1 MVRSQA
7 PELRFY
13 WLPLALLL
21 TVFLLSLQ
29 VEAMAAGS
37 GPEVRAQPSSERQ
50 LKRQQAR
57 QRERDRLLV
66 QAGQAFAAG
75 QLDQAERLARQVAA
89 QDRSNP
95 DGLTLLA
102 VIHAAQGQD
111 EAAGR
116 VYQQALALSPRR
128 GDLLNNY
135 GAWLCGRGES
145 AEALVLFDRA
155 LLDPQAPLP
164 DLAANIGI
172 CAQKS
177 GQWERAEQA
186 LRQALEYDPDHPAVL
201 LAMAHLQL
209 ERGDAMAAR
218 AFYQRRLAAAPAD
231 VSVLKLAIQV
241 EEQLGDKA
249 AAEHHKLRLE
259 QAQRVDQGAD
269 AKVDQR

>member
-1 MVRSQA
+1 MVPSLALEPR
-7 PELRFY
+7 LY
-13 WLPLALLL
+13 WLPAALLL
-21 TVFLLSLQ
+21 MVLLLSFPFHS
-29 VEAMAAGS
+29 VAAGS
-37 GPEVRAQPSSERQ
+37 ETDSRVHPLSERQ
-50 LKRQQAR
+50 LKRQQDR

-75 QLDQAERLARQVAA
+75 QLEQAERLARRVTA
-89 QDRSNP
+89 QDRTDP

-102 VIHAAQGQD
+102 VIHAAQGQQ
-111 EAAGR
+111 ELAGR
-116 VYQQALALSPRR
+116 MYQQALSLSPRR

-135 GAWLCGRGES
+135 GAWLCGQGES

-164 DLAANIGI
+164 DLTANIGI

-177 GQWERAEQA
+177 GQWQRAEQA
-186 LRQALEYDPDHPAVL
+186 LRQALAYDPDHPEVL

-209 ERGDAMAAR
+209 EHGDAMAAR

-231 VSVLKLAIQV
+231 VSVLKLAVQV